1 MAGLL
6 LILVFIDTMLTGW
19 LLAQVKG
26 LKKTV
31 RTVAKVQRDMSRH
44 DYVTSRPALYDD
56 DDELEDA

>member
-31 RTVAKVQRDMSRH
+31 RTVAKVQRDMSKH
-44 DYVTSRPALYDD
+44 DFVATRDLLDD
-56 DDELEDA
+56 DNAEDF

>member
-6 LILVFIDTMLTGW
+6 LLLVFVNSLLTGW

-44 DYVTSRPALYDD
+44 DYVTSRGLL
-56 DDELEDA
+56 DEDEDEEI